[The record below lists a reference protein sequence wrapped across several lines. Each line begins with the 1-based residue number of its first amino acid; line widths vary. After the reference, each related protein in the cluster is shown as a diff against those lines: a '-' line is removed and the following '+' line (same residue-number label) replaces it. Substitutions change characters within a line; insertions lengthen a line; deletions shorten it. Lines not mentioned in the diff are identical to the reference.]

1 MGRAT
6 GDPGKGD
13 SDMQTGGNRQNVR
26 VLAICGSLKQTSTT
40 RKAVRIALEG
50 ARAAGASVSL
60 ADLADYEL
68 AFCTGSKA
76 VESKG
81 RDFPRLR
88 DAIRAAHGLILA
100 TPEYHGS
107 FSGVLKNALD
117 LHDIDDLQGK
127 VIGLVAVAGGRQG
140 ANGALTGL
148 RGVLKSMKAWVLPHD
163 ASLADSHKAF
173 AEDGSMADAALHQRI
188 LDLGRDV
195 AKFASLH
202 SGTFL
207 VADTDRAESETPPRA
222 SIPVAG

>member
-1 MGRAT
+1 MPSETPVKA
-6 GDPGKGD
+6 
-13 SDMQTGGNRQNVR
+13 VR
-26 VLAICGSLKQTSTT
+26 VLAICGSLKKSSAT

-50 ARAAGASVSL
+50 ARRAGADVSL
-60 ADLADYEL
+60 ADLAFYEL

-88 DAIRAAHGLILA
+88 EEIRAAHGLILA

-127 VIGLVAVAGGRQG
+127 VAGLVAVAGGKQG
-140 ANGALTGL
+140 ANGALAHL
-148 RGVLKSMKAWVLPHD
+148 RGVLKSLKAWVLPQD

-173 AEDGSMADAALHQRI
+173 AEDGSLLDPALQDR
-188 LDLGRDV
+188 LANLGREV
-195 AKFASLH
+195 ARYASLH
-202 SGTFL
+202 SGL
-207 VADTDRAESETPPRA
+207 RLHPAISDPAGPESVREGAVAAAEPAHVLPPR
-222 SIPVAG
+222 

>member
-1 MGRAT
+1 
-6 GDPGKGD
+6 
-13 SDMQTGGNRQNVR
+13 
-26 VLAICGSLKQTSTT
+26 VLAICGSLKKTSTT
-40 RKAVRIALEG
+40 RRAVRIALEG

-88 DAIRAAHGLILA
+88 EEIRAAHGLILA

-127 VIGLVAVAGGRQG
+127 VVGLVAVAGGRQG
-140 ANGALTGL
+140 ANGALAGL
-148 RGVLKSMKAWVLPHD
+148 RGVLKALKAWVLPHD

-173 AEDGSMADAALHQRI
+173 AEDGTVADAALHQRI

-195 AKFASLH
+195 AIFAALH

-207 VADTDRAESETPPRA
+207 LAEEDRAGTETPPA
-222 SIPVAG
+222 AGLACISGLRVSG